1 MAGILAVALAVAIC
15 AGGWWVSGRFA
26 SRVEAA
32 AGVADHVAAALAA
45 GQVPPGTIAGEVAGG
60 APPPADLSGVL
71 AGMGRIP
78 HEVSVASLGLGD
90 GGERL
95 AIGLRHSWRVQ
106 PDKAPW
112 VYETTG
118 LLRWT
123 DRGWQLLWSPDI
135 VAPGLTAQE
144 RLEALRLQPT
154 RGRIVGAGGVAFE
167 PPSTLAAPLLGI
179 VGAATKEQVDAA
191 GGRLKLGDTVG
202 LSGLQASQDARLAG
216 TPGYVVR
223 AVRTDGAGAASTP
236 TAQTGDATGAAAA
249 GVRELHRVDPVAGT
263 DVQVSLDPRVQE
275 AAERTLAST
284 GPPAAVVAIRPSD
297 GHVLAAASG
306 PASQGYSTATLG
318 QYAPGSTFKV
328 VTSEALLAGGLSP
341 QSSVTCSPTTTVDGR
356 GFTNYSDY
364 PSSALGS
371 VTLAVALAQSCNTA
385 MINARDIAT
394 PQAVGAAAAVLG
406 LTADPSL
413 GVPAF
418 LGRVP
423 TDVGATEAAAGL
435 IGQGQVLASPLGM
448 ATVAASVGAG
458 HTVYPVVVLDGQ
470 RQPAGSTASPTAG
483 GTAAPVPAHARGR
496 DGWQRELPRR
506 RAGPAGAG
514 QDGHRRIRHRHPA
527 PRPRLDDRGARQ
539 PRRQRLRRGRRQRF
553 DDRRPAARA
562 VPARGGWRWTVVR
575 RPIADGTRGRPA
587 GISAAVSAPSGGY

>member
-1 MAGILAVALAVAIC
+1 MRGRGLVAGILAVALAVAIA

-26 SRVEAA
+26 SRVAA
-32 AGVADHVAAALAA
+32 ASGVADGIAAALAA
-45 GQVPPGTIAGEVAGG
+45 GQVPPGAVAG
-60 APPPADLSGVL
+60 ATPPPADLSAVL
-71 AGMGRIP
+71 AGMGTLP
-78 HEVSVASLGLGD
+78 HEVSVASLDLGD

-95 AIGLRHSWRVQ
+95 AVGLRHSWRVQ

-118 LLRWT
+118 RLRWS
-123 DRGWQLLWSPDI
+123 DGGWQLVWSPDV

-154 RGRIVGAGGVAFE
+154 RGRIVGAGGVAFD
-167 PPSTLAAPLLGI
+167 PRSALARPVLGI
-179 VGAATKEQVDAA
+179 VGAATKQQADAS
-191 GGRLKLGDTVG
+191 GGRVKVGDPVG
-202 LSGLQASQDARLAG
+202 VTGLQAGQDARLAG

-223 AVRTDGAGAASTP
+223 AVRVDAAGAAS
-236 TAQTGDATGAAAA
+236 AAAAGGAAAA
-249 GVRELHRVDPVAGT
+249 GARELHRVDPVAGA

-297 GHVLAAASG
+297 GQVLAAASG
-306 PASQGYSTATLG
+306 PGSRGYSTATLG

-328 VTSEALLAGGLSP
+328 VTSEALLAGGLTP
-341 QSSVTCSPTTTVDGR
+341 QSTLTCSPTTNVDGR

-364 PSSALGS
+364 PASALGS
-371 VTLAVALAQSCNTA
+371 VTLAVAIAQSCNTA

-406 LTADPSL
+406 LTGDPRL

-448 ATVAASVGAG
+448 ATVAASAGGG
-458 HTVYPVVVLDGQ
+458 HTVSPVVVLDAQ
-470 RQPAGSTASPTAG
+470 RRPARPEAPATPGSGMTASPTPAAEG
-483 GTAAPVPAHARGR
+483 AEVPHADELRELMRGVVTSGSASFLADVPAPPVLAKTGTAEYGADSPPRSHAWMIAVHGDLAVSVFVE
-496 DGWQRELPRR
+496 DGVSGSTT
-506 RAGPAGAG
+506 AGP
-514 QDGHRRIRHRHPA
+514 
-527 PRPRLDDRGARQ
+527 L
-539 PRRQRLRRGRRQRF
+539 LESF
-553 DDRRPAARA
+553 LRA
-562 VPARGGWRWTVVR
+562 VG
-575 RPIADGTRGRPA
+575 
-587 GISAAVSAPSGGY
+587 